1 MGAQP
6 RVTVLLAT
14 HDGMPW
20 LPEQVATILDQRG
33 VDVEL
38 IISDDASADGSWAWL
53 QDLATA
59 DERITLLTQREP
71 SGRAGA
77 NFYRLLRE
85 VDVSS
90 RELVAFAD
98 QDDVWLP
105 GRLAGQAATLRAGGY
120 DGVSSDVT
128 AVYDDGRRVPIRKSY
143 PQRRYDFL
151 LESAGPGC
159 TFVITARLAA
169 QVQRLLCDA
178 ASPAGDVDLHDW
190 LVYTVCRASG
200 WTWLIQDTPW
210 VDYRQHGANALGAN
224 RGVAAARDRL
234 RRIRQSWHRDE
245 AVKLVEV
252 AASVAPPGA
261 HDEFTKLRA
270 LLTDTSFP
278 ARLRLAARAGQLR
291 RRPRDRWLIRGL
303 VVAGLW

>member
-1 MGAQP
+1 MDAQP

-14 HDGMPW
+14 HNGMPW

-38 IISDDASADGSWAWL
+38 IISDDASTDGSWAWV
-53 QDLATA
+53 QQLAA
-59 DERITLLTQREP
+59 DEARVTVLARGEP

-90 RELVAFAD
+90 REFISFAD

-105 GRLAGQAATLRAGGY
+105 GKLATQVATLRAGRY

-143 PQRRYDFL
+143 PQRRYDYL

-159 TFVITARLAA
+159 TFVITSRLAA
-169 QVQRLLCDA
+169 QVQRLLCDQ
-178 ASPAGDVDLHDW
+178 ASPAGDADLHDW
-190 LVYTVCRASG
+190 LVYAVCRASG

-210 VDYRQHGANALGAN
+210 VDYRQHGTNALGAN

-234 RRIRQSWHRDE
+234 RRIRRSWHRDE

-252 AASVAPPGA
+252 AAAVAPPSA
-261 HDEFTKLRA
+261 RDELSTLHT
-270 LLTDTSFP
+270 LLSDTGVG

-291 RRPRDRWLIRGL
+291 RRPRDRWLIAVL
-303 VVAGLW
+303 VATGLW

>member
-1 MGAQP
+1 MGARP

-14 HDGMPW
+14 HNGMPW
-20 LPEQVATILDQRG
+20 LPEQVATILNQDG

-53 QDLATA
+53 TDVAA
-59 DERITLLTQREP
+59 GDPRITLLAHGEP

-90 RELVAFAD
+90 RELIAFAD

-105 GRLAGQAATLRAGGY
+105 GKLATQAATLRAGGF

-128 AVYDDGRRVPIRKSY
+128 AVYDDGRRVAIRKSY
-143 PQRRYDFL
+143 PQRRFDFL

-159 TFVITARLAA
+159 TFVITPRLAA
-169 QVQRLLCDA
+169 EVQRLLRDE
-178 ASPAGDVDLHDW
+178 ASPAADADLHDW
-190 LVYTVCRASG
+190 LVYAVCRARG
-200 WTWLIQDTPW
+200 WSWLIQDTPW

-224 RGVAAARDRL
+224 RGAAAARDRF
-234 RRIRQSWHRDE
+234 RRIRRSWHRDE

-252 AASVAPPGA
+252 AASVAPPSA
-261 HDEFTKLRA
+261 LAEFAQLRE
-270 LLTDTSFP
+270 LLTDNGLG
-278 ARLRLAARAGQLR
+278 ARLRLAARAGELR

-303 VVAGLW
+303 VATGLW